1 MSAVY
6 KFDPRIVSEEAE
18 RSRAALLRAL
28 LEGAGG
34 GTEAP
39 EGTIGTLRDALVL
52 HLEDL
57 LPDEA
62 GEIVLRHGTDAS
74 RLLLVTGRDVVET
87 GRAVPHVTATG
98 ENVSGMRYA
107 VFRGGPV
114 LYYGAELELEVVR
127 LRG

>member
-1 MSAVY
+1 MSAVH
-6 KFDPRIVSEEAE
+6 KLDPKGVAAEAE

-28 LEGAGG
+28 LEGSGAG
-34 GTEAP
+34 E
-39 EGTIGTLRDALVL
+39 EGSAGAIYALRNAVVL

-62 GEIVLRHGTDAS
+62 GEVVVRHGTDAS
-74 RLLLVTGRDVVET
+74 RLLVVTTRDLVET
-87 GRAVPHVTATG
+87 GRAVPHVTASG